1 VSKRSGIDRAALV
14 AACAGVLGTAAVRA
28 QEPVAEGVTE
38 VVVTGSRIKQ
48 NEFDAPTPTVAISA
62 EALDRAG
69 TTNLTDF
76 LRTMP
81 ALVGSED
88 AVRNTY
94 SEGYIGSTG
103 LNLLDLRNLGAQR
116 TLVLVDGRR
125 HVSQVAGTAAVD
137 VNTIPQ
143 DLIERVDIVT
153 GGVSAVYGADAVS
166 GVVNFV
172 MKKDFEGLIG
182 RVQYGAADAD
192 PSNVRASLTGGF
204 NFADGRG
211 NLSGSIQYSNE
222 GRLKSSERSYLRGRN
237 YTTLQRNPDD
247 PDDDPSV
254 PDYVPLNDVRFVDSA
269 PAGAIDVDHDWV
281 PDVLP
286 DGSPFRVDRF
296 VAPYFSQGG
305 SGTPLSDYIGDVLPK
320 VQTSVAS
327 LFGNFSVSDAVNLF
341 GEAKVVRGKAFSS
354 GQPTFDFGLIQSV
367 DNPFLD
373 PAIAAMATDGYVML
387 NRDNFDLGVRGE
399 DNTRN
404 TLRFVGGVKGD
415 VWERYNYEASYTYG
429 QSDIKITAVNNRYN
443 DRFYAAIDVVTDPLT
458 GLPTC
463 RSNLDPSALP
473 YDSFDYA
480 GHRLS
485 FTPGANSG
493 CRPLNILGDGVA
505 DPAAVD
511 WVAFNNNTRSRLTQN
526 VFNAFLAG
534 PVPGITLPA
543 GDIDAVIGVEWRREA
558 SRSTPPQEDQD
569 GITFGN
575 SILPSRGDF
584 TVKEAFAELRVPVL
598 KDLPFAELLQVSAAV
613 RASDYSTVGS
623 TTTWNTGVLWAP
635 LRDVSFRGT
644 VAEAVRA
651 PNIGELFNPQTQSYE
666 GIIDPCD
673 SSQLNNGT
681 GYRSTNCA
689 AILSALGIDPAGYT
703 DPNSSSVSGIQ
714 TGNSHL
720 REETARSYTFG
731 TVIRPRFAPGLSLAV
746 DYYDINIKQA
756 INTASAQEVADS
768 CVDQPTIDNVFC
780 NALTRK
786 ANGGIGSFVLQ
797 PENVASFRTRGIDFN
812 LSYLLDPAR
821 LGLDADIGAFNVT
834 VVGNRLDRLTT
845 VPMIGAEQ
853 IDQRGTLYAPKRQI
867 ALDVTWK
874 FHDLAVN
881 YGLNYFSKTARY
893 PLLTLSGNPDQA
905 SRDNLYFDARKTH
918 DLSASYDFGGYYR
931 VYGGINNLT
940 DQRPDYSIIAPV
952 NPLGRFYYAGVKVSF
967 GGAAL

>member
-1 VSKRSGIDRAALV
+1 MSTRSGIDRAALV
-14 AACAGVLGTAAVRA
+14 ATCAGILGATAAQA

-48 NEFDAPTPTVAISA
+48 NEFDAPTPTVTITA
-62 EALDRAG
+62 ESFERAG

-103 LNLLDLRNLGAQR
+103 LNLLDLRNLGTQR

-125 HVSQVAGTAAVD
+125 HVSQVEGSAAVD

-211 NLSGSIQYSNE
+211 NLSGSIQYTNE
-222 GRLKSSERSYLRGRN
+222 GRLRSSERSYLRGKN

-247 PDDDPSV
+247 PDDDPNV
-254 PDYVPLNDVRFVDSA
+254 PDYVPLGDIRFVDSA
-269 PAGAIDVDHDWV
+269 RAGAIDIDHDWV
-281 PDVLP
+281 PDLLP
-286 DGSPFRVDRF
+286 DGSPFQVDRF
-296 VAPYFSQGG
+296 VEPYFMQGG

-327 LFGNFSVSDAVNLF
+327 LFGNFSVSDAVNFF

-373 PAIAAMATDGYVML
+373 PAIAAVASDGYVMV
-387 NRDNFDLGVRGE
+387 NRDNFDLGIRGE

-404 TLRFVGGVKGD
+404 TLRFVGGVKGE

-429 QSDIKITAVNNRYN
+429 QSDIKITSVNNRYN

-463 RSNLDPSALP
+463 RSNLDPGALP
-473 YDSFDYA
+473 YDSFDYDS
-480 GHRLS
+480 HRLS

-505 DPAAVD
+505 DPAAID
-511 WVAFNNNTRSRLTQN
+511 WVVFNNSTRSRLTQN

-534 PVPGITLPA
+534 PVPGISLPA

-575 SILPSRGDF
+575 AILPSRGDF
-584 TVKEAFAELRVPVL
+584 DVKEAFAEVRIPLL
-598 KDLPFAELLQVSAAV
+598 KDLPLAELLQVSAAL

-651 PNIGELFNPQTQSYE
+651 PNIGELFTPQSQSFE
-666 GIIDPCD
+666 GITDPCD

-681 GYRSTNCA
+681 GYRRANCV
-689 AILSALGIDPAGYT
+689 AILSALGIDPTTYT
-703 DPNSSSVSGIQ
+703 DPNSATIAGLV
-714 TGNSHL
+714 TGNPDLS
-720 REETARSYTFG
+720 EETARSYTFG
-731 TVIRPRFAPGLSLAV
+731 TVIRPRFVPGLSLAV
-746 DYYDINIKQA
+746 DYYDINIKKA
-756 INTASAQEVADS
+756 INVASAQEVADS
-768 CVDQPTIDNVFC
+768 CVDLPTTENVFC
-780 NALTRK
+780 DALTRNV
-786 ANGGIGSFVLQ
+786 NGGIGGFVLQ

-812 LSYLLDPAR
+812 VNYVLDPAR
-821 LGLDADIGAFNVT
+821 LGLDADIGVFNLSL
-834 VVGNRLDRLTT
+834 VGNRLDRLTT
-845 VPMIGAEQ
+845 IPMAGADQ
-853 IDQRGTLYAPKRQI
+853 IDQRGTAYAPKRQI

-874 FHDLAVN
+874 FRDLAVN
-881 YGLNYFSKTARY
+881 YGLNYFSKTARF

-905 SRDNLYFDARKTH
+905 SRDNMYYDARKTH

-940 DQRPDYSIIAPV
+940 DQRPDYSITAPV
-952 NPLGRFYYAGVKVSF
+952 SPLGRFYYAGVKVSF
-967 GGAAL
+967 GGATL